1 MFKKRHVKNGESLF
15 NHHDKDRKPHHL
27 DGRRSS
33 VVRVIRGDGCASEWK
48 VGTVRDFSFR
58 SKFGFIRPEDGG
70 DEVYVNIVAVEQ
82 SGIRRFET
90 GVRVEFRQVEFEP
103 GKWRAVELR
112 LIRND
117 RRREL
122 PAECKNQHRDSNVE
136 NKERSATSAR
146 DGWVPAIIRWFHT
159 EKKYGFVS
167 LANGSEAFLHI
178 RELERAP
185 GISVHS
191 RNEGLA
197 VKVKVGPGKKDPNK
211 LRVLAIS
218 LT

>member
-1 MFKKRHVKNGESLF
+1 MFKKRHVRNGEGLL
-15 NHHDKDRKPHHL
+15 NHHDKDRKPRHF
-27 DGRRSS
+27 DGGRTSGARFNRSDD
-33 VVRVIRGDGCASEWK
+33 RVSEWK

-58 SKFGFIRPEDGG
+58 SRFGFICPEDGG
-70 DEVYVNIVAVEQ
+70 DEVYVNIAAVEQ
-82 SGIRRFET
+82 SGIQRFET

-112 LIRND
+112 LIKNE

-122 PAECKNQHRDSNVE
+122 PAEFRNQHRDSNVE

-167 LANGSEAFLHI
+167 LANGGEAFLHI

-185 GISVHS
+185 GISVHA